1 MDIAKEEIFAPGRS
15 LMPMK
20 NCDSARNV
28 CLVCTFLKFDTEEE
42 VVKAAND
49 TSMGL
54 ASYCFTKNVDR
65 LWRLFENLEAGMIG
79 LNTGKL
85 PFSL

>member
-1 MDIAKEEIFAPGRS
+1 MHQVRDLNRVHLTCNEYS
-15 LMPMK
+15 
-20 NCDSARNV
+20 
-28 CLVCTFLKFDTEEE
+28 VCTFFKFDTEEE
-42 VVKAAND
+42 AVTVAND

-79 LNTGKL
+79 LNTGK
-85 PFSL
+85 PPNSCETWGYATHFT